1 MKKNRYVLLALFLY
15 ASVNNVQ
22 AQVGQIIGDVLGGIG
37 AFMEGVADSYSSTS
51 NTKYS
56 RPRNIAGYQYPYEVE
71 PTKRLIKEAD
81 GFLWYELRK
90 EGGFYGIGNSKG
102 KEILEPGYSTIC
114 YDTNIKTFRVRNK
127 DKCHEGILSVKGRWI
142 IPLKRKY
149 SSVLYSAEEEVYKVV
164 RGGYKGVCSV
174 KGKEIIAP
182 DRYAD
187 VALFE
192 EGFCYKDSLGN
203 WVKLNID
210 KNGKKIRVK

>member
-1 MKKNRYVLLALFLY
+1 MKKSRYVLLALFLY

-22 AQVGQIIGDVLGGIG
+22 AQVGQIIGDVLGVVGT
-37 AFMEGVADSYSSTS
+37 FMEGVADSYSSTS

-56 RPRNIAGYQYPYEVE
+56 RPRKYNGYLYEVE
-71 PTKRLIKEAD
+71 PTKRLIKETD

-90 EGGFYGIGNSKG
+90 EGGFYGIVNSKG
-102 KEILEPGYSTIC
+102 NEILEPGYGTIC
-114 YDTNIKTFRVRNK
+114 YDNNIKTFRVRTK

-149 SSVLYSAEEEVYKVV
+149 SSVHYSAEEEVYKVV
-164 RGGYKGVCSV
+164 RGGYKGVCSI

-187 VALFE
+187 VALCE

>member
-1 MKKNRYVLLALFLY
+1 MALFLC
-15 ASVNNVQ
+15 ACVNNVQ
-22 AQVGQIIGDVLGGIG
+22 AQLARLIGSVLGLVGTVT
-37 AFMEGVADSYSSTS
+37 EGVSDSHSSTS

-56 RPRNIAGYQYPYEVE
+56 RPRKYNGYLYEVE
-71 PTKRLIKEAD
+71 PTKRLIKETD

-90 EGGFYGIGNSKG
+90 EGGFYGIVNSKG
-102 KEILEPGYSTIC
+102 NEILEPGYGTIC
-114 YDTNIKTFRVRNK
+114 YDNNIKTFRVRTK

-149 SSVLYSAEEEVYKVV
+149 NSVHYSAEEEVYKVV
-164 RGGYKGVCSV
+164 RGGYKGVCSI

-182 DRYAD
+182 DKYAD

>member
-1 MKKNRYVLLALFLY
+1 MKKNRYVLLVLFLY

-56 RPRNIAGYQYPYEVE
+56 RPRNVAGYQYPYEVE

-127 DKCHEGILSVKGRWI
+127 DKCHEGILSLKGKWI
-142 IPLKRKY
+142 IPLERKY
-149 SSVLYSAEEEVYKVV
+149 SFILYSTEEGVYKVEK
-164 RGGYKGVCSV
+164 GGYKGVCSI
-174 KGKEIIAP
+174 KGKEIIPP
-182 DRYAD
+182 DKYVD

-203 WVKLNID
+203 WIKLNID
-210 KNGKKIRVK
+210 KNGKKIRVR